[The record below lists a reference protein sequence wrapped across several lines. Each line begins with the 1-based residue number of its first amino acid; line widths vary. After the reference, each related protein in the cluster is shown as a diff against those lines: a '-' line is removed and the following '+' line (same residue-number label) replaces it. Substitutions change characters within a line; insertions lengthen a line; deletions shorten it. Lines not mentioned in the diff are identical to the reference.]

1 MRWAA
6 RTRYNNKNDSAANA
20 NQTAQTNFYNTL
32 TQNYNQQYGQWTDQ
46 MGKLNS
52 VISPIL
58 NAGPGQYGFAPGED
72 AAIRGGA
79 ITADAAAATNA
90 EAATNRQ
97 ITAENGG
104 ASLMPTGAADE
115 LTQQSDVAAAQK
127 TASDQNTI
135 TEAGYAQGNANYNG
149 ALSADEFALGS
160 MNPNAFAGA
169 ASSGGSAATGAVN
182 AATNADAASMSWLGA
197 LGSAAGGA
205 VGGWASGGFKMP
217 GGCWVAAELYGGWQ
231 DPRTI
236 SVRRWL
242 YTEFIK
248 SFYGKFILGLYTKFG
263 RQVAQY
269 IKTHRRTRAVFQ
281 YIFDKALEKAQGK

>member
-1 MRWAA
+1 MIIWKSRRKAQ
-6 RTRYNNKNDSAANA
+6 NKNDSAANA

-115 LTQQSDVAAAQK
+115 LKQQSDVAAAQK

-197 LGSAAGGA
+197 LGSAAGGI
-205 VGGWASGGFKMP
+205 GGGLAQKY
-217 GGCWVAAELYGGWQ
+217 CWIAAELYGGWYEY
-231 DPRTI
+231 RTI
-236 SVRRWL
+236 AVRQWL
-242 YTEFIK
+242 SMEFIK
-248 SFYGKFILGLYTKFG
+248 TFYGKYILSLYTKFG